1 MEEKL
6 QSIIERYDLITADL
20 NDPLIINDTAKF
32 RIASR
37 EYKTLEPIAETAHKF
52 IQLMKDIDSNAQ
64 LIESI
69 SNDPDLKDLA
79 FLEKSDL
86 QEKLACLEDEL
97 KILLIPK
104 DPNDTK
110 NCVVEIRAG
119 TGGDE
124 AAIFVGD
131 VYKMYQKFTEQN
143 NLLGDK
149 KEKLLN
155 IMSLLRKRET
165 QSYIETVMPIIIH
178 TIKNIDNVDDLK

>member
-37 EYKTLEPIAETAHKF
+37 EYKTLEPIAEAAHKY

-69 SNDPDLKDLA
+69 SNDPDLKELA

-86 QEKLACLEDEL
+86 QEKLVSLEDEL

-110 NCVVEIRAG
+110 IV
-119 TGGDE
+119 
-124 AAIFVGD
+124 
-131 VYKMYQKFTEQN
+131 
-143 NLLGDK
+143 LLK
-149 KEKLLN
+149 
-155 IMSLLRKRET
+155 
-165 QSYIETVMPIIIH
+165 
-178 TIKNIDNVDDLK
+178 